1 MYFNWCFTASQGGL
15 FISNLFEGKGRGG
28 GGRAKT
34 RRDWGAYLIGGAY
47 LIVRKDN
54 EISD

>member
-28 GGRAKT
+28 GGRANT